1 MRHRNCREILMRS
14 PVIGIFTVV
23 YSALRSTRA
32 KQNLGIFAII
42 LALTLTGATPGDL
55 QIDVTALSTPGV
67 AARVMP
73 EFARQLLAASV
84 PDPESR
90 LELSLVAGDAA
101 TAKSLMER
109 LDTLNAVRVE
119 EVLANKDPFGSW
131 QDARE
136 TFKGRESLSF
146 NEGLQLVAAYAPQAK
161 ATPMLIS
168 DDARARFTIQRVS
181 VAAPDG
187 VRLAAIVVRPR
198 GATARLPSAL
208 LFTIYAQP
216 DIDTVRAEYGAARG
230 YASVT
235 AYSRGKAWGS
245 GRIAPYEYD
254 GRDADRVISWIAKQ
268 PWSNGK
274 VGMYSGSYNG
284 FTQWAA
290 AKFHNPAL
298 KTIVPYVA
306 NNPGNGL
313 PMENNVFLLVN
324 YPWVYYVTDNNDL
337 DEAAYDDP
345 AARTLNA
352 RWYNSGKSY
361 RSVPVFY
368 GRPNPWLQKWLDHPA
383 FDAYWQSMVPYRSD
397 FSGVN
402 IPVLTVSGYYDDG
415 QGSALNYLKDHYAYN
430 RRAVQ
435 YLVIGPY
442 DHLGSQRAHK
452 DDVLRGLP
460 IDPVAQFS
468 TPQLTFDWFDWI
480 MRGEKRPALLA
491 NRINFEVMGANVWRH
506 APSIERMATK
516 RQRYYL
522 TPHTLSAETIR
533 TPSFMAQ
540 TVNFADRATVNG
552 NDYYPSPIL
561 GAKPDLSR
569 GLVFATAPL
578 QRSMEIDGF
587 FTGHLK
593 AIINKRDMDVEAVLY
608 QILPSGAIMHLS
620 YYLGRASYGDDLVTR
635 RLLVPGE
642 LRTIVF
648 DRSRLVSRY
657 LQKGSRLL
665 LVLDV
670 VKSAFSEIN
679 YGTGGDVS
687 RENVRDAKV
696 PLNVLWS
703 TGSYITV
710 PTR

>member
-1 MRHRNCREILMRS
+1 MRMSCA
-14 PVIGIFTVV
+14 VIAVLLGW
-23 YSALRSTRA
+23 AL
-32 KQNLGIFAII
+32 I
-42 LALTLTGATPGDL
+42 GAAPGEL
-55 QIDVTALSTPGV
+55 QVDVTALSAPGV
-67 AARVMP
+67 AARLMP
-73 EFARQLLAASV
+73 ELARQLLVQGV
-84 PDPESR
+84 PDRESR
-90 LELSLVAGDAA
+90 LELSLVVGDSAA
-101 TAKSLMER
+101 AQALIER
-109 LDTLNAVRVE
+109 FDDVDAVRAE
-119 EVLANKDPFGSW
+119 EVLTNNGPFGSW
-131 QDARE
+131 QDAL
-136 TFKGRESLSF
+136 GRFRGRKSLSF
-146 NEGLQLVAAYAPQAK
+146 NEALELVAAYAPEAK
-161 ATPMLIS
+161 ATAGLVNR
-168 DDARARFTIQRVS
+168 DARARFTIQHVS
-181 VAAPDG
+181 VVAPSG

-198 GATARLPSAL
+198 GAAARLTSAL

-216 DIDTVRAEYGAARG
+216 DMDTVRAEYGAARG
-230 YASVT
+230 YASIT

-254 GRDADRVISWIAKQ
+254 GRDADQVISWIAKQ
-268 PWSNGK
+268 SWSDGK

-324 YPWVYYVTDNNDL
+324 YSWVYYVTDNEYL
-337 DEAAYDDP
+337 DDAGYNNQAV
-345 AARTLNA
+345 RTLNS
-352 RWYNSGKSY
+352 RWYRSGKSY
-361 RSVPVFY
+361 RDVAAFY
-368 GRPNPWLQKWLDHPA
+368 GRPNPWLQKWLDHPS
-383 FDAYWQSMVPYRSD
+383 FDAYWRSMVPYGPD
-397 FSGVN
+397 FSRIN

-430 RRAVQ
+430 KAAVH

-480 MRGEKRPALLA
+480 MRGGKRPALLA

-506 APSIERMATK
+506 APSIERMAT
-516 RQRYYL
+516 RQLRYYL
-522 TPHTLSAETIR
+522 TPHALSAEPVR
-533 TPSFMAQ
+533 APPLMAQ
-540 TVNFADRATVNG
+540 TVDYTDRATVNG
-552 NDYYPSPIL
+552 DDYYPSPIL

-569 GLVFATAPL
+569 GLAFVTAPL
-578 QRSMEIDGF
+578 QRSVEIDGF
-587 FTGHLK
+587 FSGHLK

-608 QILPSGAIMHLS
+608 QVLPSGTLMHLS
-620 YYLGRASYGDDLVTR
+620 YFLGRASYGDDLVTR
-635 RLLVPGE
+635 RLFVPGE

-657 LQKGSRLL
+657 VRKGSRLL

-670 VKSAFSEIN
+670 VKSPFSEIN

-687 RENVRDAKV
+687 REDIHDATV

-703 TGSYITV
+703 TSSYITV
-710 PTR
+710 PVR